1 MLIAYLAGG
10 YDDQNHGWRTR
21 LGKELRPK
29 IEGINPFLHNQKSID
44 QFVSE
49 DLESIR
55 GSDILI
61 AYNSGDYISYGM
73 AAEIGYA
80 RAFGIPVILVD
91 ETTHPNSFLVG
102 CSKRLFT
109 SMDALIEWW
118 NNGQGEK
125 LNNAET

>member
-10 YDDQNHGWRTR
+10 YDDQWRTR
-21 LGKELRPK
+21 LGKELRPP
-29 IEGINPFLHNQKSID
+29 IEGIDPFLHNQKSID
-44 QFVSE
+44 QFVAE

-61 AYNSGDYISYGM
+61 AYNTEGYVSYGM

-80 RAFGIPVILVD
+80 RAFGIPVLLVD
-91 ETTHPNSFLVG
+91 ETTHPSSFLVG
-102 CSKRLFT
+102 CSKNLFT
-109 SMDALIEWW
+109 TMDALIEWW
-118 NNGQGEK
+118 NNGNGEK